1 MKNLCAF
8 MLLIYLLCL
17 IATVN
22 PGKINISVFFS
33 ENFVFRNWTFFI
45 TINIFK
51 AEWGQG
57 SSLGLSKVLF
67 SPDRGLN
74 NTLKQQ
80 IIFFIHYVNSD
91 KLNMILTKI
100 VDCISF

>member
-1 MKNLCAF
+1 MSIQEGAGLTCGQKTF
-8 MLLIYLLCL
+8 KIVKLLQIY
-17 IATVN
+17 
-22 PGKINISVFFS
+22 F
-33 ENFVFRNWTFFI
+33 E
-45 TINIFK
+45 NIFK